1 MRSRKIPRLS
11 PKKVPQQARSRQMVG
26 DILETAARLLVRGGY
41 EALTTNHV
49 ADEAGV
55 GIASVY
61 EYFPNKQAIVAAVVT
76 RVAEDVLD
84 ELQKALAEAAHAN
97 AKEGLALWLDAMF
110 GAIERRRAILT
121 VMVREIPFLWEIPA
135 VQSLG
140 ERLLQLARGAGM
152 LSRKPVVVAH
162 YEAVAYLMTIM
173 VRAAV
178 LESVIRPPPHIPQA
192 ELRKTLTQLL
202 TDLLA

>member
-1 MRSRKIPRLS
+1 MRKRKIPRLS
-11 PKKVPQQARSRQMVG
+11 PKKIPRQARSRQTVD
-26 DILETAARLLVRGGY
+26 DILETAARLLVRSGY

-55 GIASVY
+55 GVASVY

-84 ELQKALAEAAHAN
+84 EFKKALAEATLAN

-110 GAIERRRAILT
+110 SAIERRRAILT

-135 VQSLG
+135 VQSLR
-140 ERLLQLARGAGM
+140 ERLFQLALTAGV
-152 LSRKPVVVAH
+152 RVPKPVVVAH

-173 VRAAV
+173 VQAAV

-192 ELRKTLTQLL
+192 ELRETLVALL
-202 TDLLA
+202 SELLA